1 MKLSRCYPRSD
12 RRRREKTQRKKQ
24 EINGKKKSMEAVR

>member
-1 MKLSRCYPRSD
+1 VKD